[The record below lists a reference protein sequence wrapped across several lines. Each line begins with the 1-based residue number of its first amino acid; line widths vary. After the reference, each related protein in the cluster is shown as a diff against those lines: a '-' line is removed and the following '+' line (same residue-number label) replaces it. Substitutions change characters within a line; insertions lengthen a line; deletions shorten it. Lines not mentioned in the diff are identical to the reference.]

1 MASPSPKPNLI
12 YSVHRIIPTSP
23 SFPKLAS
30 LFSELRLRAL
40 ITSAASF
47 SSTYELESTFN
58 PEKWQTRLSRP
69 GVHTFVA
76 VAYPPNTPL
85 EHQTIENG
93 EWVGKVTL
101 LGPTCKDVY
110 ELQESGGPTP
120 ASDEEETKWQMTAL
134 YSEPAHRGK
143 GLGKKI
149 IEGALEF
156 ARSYND
162 STHNSAMNG
171 VTNGVQPARKPKQI
185 RVRIMIHPDNTVV
198 VKMYQD
204 LGFVDAGKCTLR
216 EAYVTNGDANLL
228 PEGGGDPKRYY
239 NRRGLVME
247 ILRKTT

>member
-1 MASPSPKPNLI
+1 MASSSPKPNSI

-40 ITSAASF
+40 IASPVSF
-47 SSTYELESTFN
+47 SSTYELESTFT
-58 PEKWQTRLSRP
+58 PKEWQARLSRP
-69 GVHTFVA
+69 GVHIFVA
-76 VAYPPNTPL
+76 VAYPPNTPA
-85 EHQTIENG
+85 EKQTIENG

-101 LGPTCKDVY
+101 LGPTIKDVY
-110 ELQESGGPTP
+110 ELPESGGPTP

-149 IEGALEF
+149 IESALQF
-156 ARSYND
+156 ARSY
-162 STHNSAMNG
+162 SASSHDAEMNG
-171 VTNGVQPARKPKQI
+171 TANSFQSARKAKQI
-185 RVRIMIHPDNTVV
+185 RARIMIHPDNTVV

-216 EAYVTNGDANLL
+216 EAYVTNGDAHLL
-228 PEGGGDPKRYY
+228 PEGGGPPERYDS
-239 NRRGLVME
+239 RRGLVME
-247 ILRKTT
+247 VLRKTA